1 MTRTTV
7 LGALA
12 GLLAIANP
20 AQSADLPVAPEP
32 VDYVRVCDAYGSR
45 FYYIPGTETCL
56 RVGGRVRTEF
66 RFRNFGDSPNAWGER
81 DTDGYQWRSRG
92 YLYLDA
98 RTATEFGTLR
108 AFIEA
113 YITATNDNNSAAT
126 LDKGYIQWGGL
137 LAGRAGSNF
146 DFFTGYSYNAQ
157 IESYSDRKLNQ
168 MAYTFA
174 FGNGFNATM
183 AVEDQASR
191 ATAVGLNGG
200 TQGYGGTRMPDFVG
214 ALGIKQGWGQAQVM
228 GALHQVYP
236 NATVN
241 GVAGG
246 SEDDLGWAIGGGVEI
261 KIPGLANGGSVAL
274 QGVYTD
280 GASGYGSTGWN
291 SRITDSV
298 VSGSGTNTTKTWNVF
313 GGVSLG
319 LTQTLKANIEGGYHN
334 VDGGTSAYD
343 FTQWDASAN
352 LVWEPVSG
360 FIMGPELQYRNLD
373 FSRSSGLSDT
383 NELYGTFRLQRTF

>member
-1 MTRTTV
+1 
-7 LGALA
+7 
-12 GLLAIANP
+12 
-20 AQSADLPVAPEP
+20 
-32 VDYVRVCDAYGSR
+32 
-45 FYYIPGTETCL
+45 
-56 RVGGRVRTEF
+56 
-66 RFRNFGDSPNAWGER
+66 
-81 DTDGYQWRSRG
+81 
-92 YLYLDA
+92 
-98 RTATEFGTLR
+98 
-108 AFIEA
+108 
-113 YITATNDNNSAAT
+113 
-126 LDKGYIQWGGL
+126 
-137 LAGRAGSNF
+137 
-146 DFFTGYSYNAQ
+146 
-157 IESYSDRKLNQ
+157 

-360 FIMGPELQYRNLD
+360 FIMGPELQYRNVD